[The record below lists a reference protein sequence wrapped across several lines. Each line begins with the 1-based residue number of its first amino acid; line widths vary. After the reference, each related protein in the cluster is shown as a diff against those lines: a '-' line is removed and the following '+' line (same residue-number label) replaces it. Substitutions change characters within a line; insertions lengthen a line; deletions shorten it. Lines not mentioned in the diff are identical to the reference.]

1 VSHVFQDLGL
11 FGDVR
16 RVHSVQ
22 SMQDRQNV
30 QSAVPSLLTARQVQ
44 GMLGVDRS
52 TVYRMAEDGRI
63 PALKV
68 GRQWRFPPEEI
79 ERLLVIGPRTA
90 GGNGIPAAE
99 LPADTA
105 ASVIAVAAELLGVMM
120 VVTDMTGRPLTGV
133 ANPCPW
139 FVARADDPD
148 TFAACIAEWK
158 LLADELD
165 FEPQFQTGP
174 LGFDCARAHI
184 RAGTSL
190 VGMVLAGGLAPPGD
204 DSRELYQLDEAA
216 RRRVLA
222 GLPKVAAALSRA
234 IQLRTPSATP
244 ISSATPTSATPT
256 SATTGSTS

>member
-1 VSHVFQDLGL
+1 MNQDFGL
-11 FGDVR
+11 FGDGQ

-30 QSAVPSLLTARQVQ
+30 QSTVPSLLTARQVQ
-44 GMLGVDRS
+44 GMLGIDRS

-90 GGNGIPAAE
+90 GSSEVPAAA
-99 LPADTA
+99 LPASTA
-105 ASVIAVAAELLGVMM
+105 ASVIAAAAELLGVMM
-120 VVTDMTGRPLTGV
+120 VVTDMAGRPLTGV

-139 FVARADDPD
+139 FVARAEDPS
-148 TFAACIAEWK
+148 TFAACVAEWK

-184 RAGTSL
+184 RSGSSL
-190 VGMVLAGGLAPPGD
+190 VGMVLAGGLAPPGN

-216 RRRVLA
+216 RSRVLT
-222 GLPKVAAALSRA
+222 GLPKVAAALSHA
-234 IQLRTPSATP
+234 IPPRPPSTTP
-244 ISSATPTSATPT
+244 ISSATTT

>member
-1 VSHVFQDLGL
+1 
-11 FGDVR
+11 
-16 RVHSVQ
+16 
-22 SMQDRQNV
+22 MQDRQNV

-63 PALKV
+63 PGLKV

-90 GGNGIPAAE
+90 GSYGVPAAD

-120 VVTDMTGRPLTGV
+120 VVTDMAGRPLTGV

-158 LLADELD
+158 MLADELD
-165 FEPQFQTGP
+165 FAPQFQTGP

-184 RAGTSL
+184 RSGTSL

-222 GLPKVAAALSRA
+222 ALPTLAAALSRA
-234 IQLRTPSATP
+234 IPPRPRSTPIPSAT
-244 ISSATPTSATPT
+244 SRSATTTSATTTSATTT